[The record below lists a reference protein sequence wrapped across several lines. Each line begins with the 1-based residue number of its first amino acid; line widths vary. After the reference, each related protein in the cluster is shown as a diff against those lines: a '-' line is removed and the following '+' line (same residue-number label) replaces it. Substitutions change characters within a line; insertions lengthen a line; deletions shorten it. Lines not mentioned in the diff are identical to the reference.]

1 MTTTTLTRERSGWHW
16 DGTEVIIEIMSLRS
30 WRSATALCV
39 SVSCVLV
46 LAACGAGD
54 TDVSRAARAFAA
66 AMSKQEVQAAADLTS
81 SPSQAA
87 ESLGATFA
95 GMHARTVDATVLDS
109 AEYSD
114 GTASF
119 SLRTTWHWSDDREFS
134 TKTTGNLRRLSSGW
148 KVQWEPGLLHTG
160 MPVGG
165 RLQMIRTDATP
176 APTVR
181 GADGKAFMQM
191 QPVNEIIINPA
202 GTRNLQRSVDSL
214 ADVLKP
220 IAPLITAPVI
230 NDKIAA
236 SQGGET
242 VAVTLRDPDMEVLPT
257 DPERIAGVTV
267 RKSGMLVMSDRRL
280 STPLS
285 TGLTNYWQAIRDA
298 TSGWQVQQAVPGTK
312 PKNLAGEQGKAAPD
326 ILTTLSPNEQLTL
339 GDAAVEVS
347 QPATIMSF
355 DAKTGGIR
363 AMAQNAAAT
372 DKRVLADVAYPTGS
386 TLDPVFA
393 ALDAAT
399 PNDQAAT
406 DAMHTLG
413 LGTSITVPGVAA
425 PRSPAGPVIRA
436 AAFAPQDFTAT
447 MLNMGA
453 LGVSVARSISGEAD
467 SVAPYLIKG
476 EAKTKVT
483 GGAFGKMNTDAV
495 HRITDAMAKIAK
507 SGDASDLTGAPGLR
521 ALVGTNGP
529 QGPGWFVG
537 VSGRT
542 VIVVYC
548 EGERSGTAA
557 LQVAQKYYRLT

>member
-1 MTTTTLTRERSGWHW
+1 MTTKTLTRERSGWH
-16 DGTEVIIEIMSLRS
+16 DADTEVIIEIMSLRS

-39 SVSCVLV
+39 SVSCALL
-46 LAACGAGD
+46 LAACGSGD
-54 TDVSRAARAFAA
+54 TDVSRAARAFAE

-87 ESLGATFA
+87 EALGATFA
-95 GMHARTVDATVLDS
+95 GMHARTVDADVLDS
-109 AEYSD
+109 VEYSD

-119 SLRTTWHWSDDREFS
+119 SMRTTWHWSEDREFT
-134 TKTTGNLRRLSSGW
+134 TKTTGSLRRLSSGW
-148 KVQWEPGLLHTG
+148 KVQWEPGLLRTG

-181 GADGKAFMQM
+181 SADGKAFMQM

-202 GTRNLQRSVDSL
+202 ATRNLQRSVTGL
-214 ADVLKP
+214 AAALEP
-220 IAPLITAPVI
+220 IAPLITARVI

-236 SQGGET
+236 AHGGET
-242 VAVTLRDPDMEVLPT
+242 VAVTLRDPDMEVLAA

-280 STPLS
+280 STPLA

-298 TSGWQVQQAVPGTK
+298 TAGWQVQQAAPGTK
-312 PKNLAGEQGKAAPD
+312 PENLAGEQGKAGPD
-326 ILTTLSPNEQLTL
+326 IMTTISQDEQLTL
-339 GDAAVEVS
+339 GDAAVEVA

-355 DAKTGGIR
+355 DAKSGAIR
-363 AMAQNAAAT
+363 AMAQNAAAA
-372 DKRVLADVAYPTGS
+372 DARVLADVAYPTGS
-386 TLDPVFA
+386 TLDPVFS

-399 PNDQAAT
+399 PDDRAAT

-413 LGTSITVPGVAA
+413 LGTTITVPGVVA
-425 PRSPAGPVIRA
+425 PHRSGPVIRS

-447 MLNMGA
+447 MINMGA

-476 EAKTKVT
+476 SAKTKVT
-483 GGAFGKMNTDAV
+483 GGAFGKMNADAV
-495 HRITDAMAKIAK
+495 RRIGAAMAGIAG
-507 SGDASDLTGAPGLR
+507 SGDASDLTRAPGLR

-537 VSGRT
+537 ISGRT
-542 VIVVYC
+542 VLVVYC
-548 EGERSGTAA
+548 EGEKSGTAA
-557 LQVAQKYYRLT
+557 LQVAQKYYNLA